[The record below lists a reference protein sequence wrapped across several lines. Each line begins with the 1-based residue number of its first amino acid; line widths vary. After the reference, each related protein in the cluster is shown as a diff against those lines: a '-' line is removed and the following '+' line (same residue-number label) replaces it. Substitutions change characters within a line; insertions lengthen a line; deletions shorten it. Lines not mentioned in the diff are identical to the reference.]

1 MKKGTLTFFAVL
13 LTALLSGCG
22 MEKIA
27 EGIAAKNVSGNGT
40 VIDSHIGINTET
52 RIPELR
58 TLFISGDIATTK
70 AGSNAI
76 SYREESSSSIFNAK
90 SVQKK
95 RFLSITLND
104 GGDIPATIRAIAE
117 IFNASGGT
125 GEKPV
130 VEIKAA
136 AKTEENGTTVPAEDS
151 KKEK

>member
-13 LTALLSGCG
+13 LTVLLSGCG

-76 SYREESSSSIFNAK
+76 SYREESSSSIWNAE
-90 SVQKK
+90 SVTKK
-95 RFLSITLND
+95 RFLAITLHD
-104 GGDIPATIRAIAE
+104 AGDIPSAIRAVAE
-117 IFNASGGT
+117 VFREAGGT
-125 GEKPV
+125 QSEKTRRTAPAGAGE
-130 VEIKAA
+130 
-136 AKTEENGTTVPAEDS
+136 
-151 KKEK
+151 